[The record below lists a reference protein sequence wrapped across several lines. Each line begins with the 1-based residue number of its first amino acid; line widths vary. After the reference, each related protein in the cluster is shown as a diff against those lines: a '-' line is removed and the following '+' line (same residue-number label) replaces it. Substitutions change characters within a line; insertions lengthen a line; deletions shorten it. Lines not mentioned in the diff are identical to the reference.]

1 MNRYLS
7 DDPTGALRTLPSKK
21 NAEEPLEVS
30 LQRACLQ
37 PMAGVSGQEADG
49 RTMAEDVKG

>member
-49 RTMAEDVKG
+49 RTMAEDAKG